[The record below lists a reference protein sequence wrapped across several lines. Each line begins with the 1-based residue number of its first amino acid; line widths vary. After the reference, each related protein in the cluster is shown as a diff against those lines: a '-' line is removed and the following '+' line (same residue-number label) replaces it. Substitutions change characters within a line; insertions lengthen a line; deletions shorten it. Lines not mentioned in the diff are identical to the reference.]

1 MTLHDLAHE
10 LNLSIATISRALSR
24 PEDVAPPTRQR
35 VLAAVHRHGYI
46 PNGTRRSLRTQQ
58 TRTIGIVISDI
69 RNLFFAAAVKAI
81 EDEARTN
88 GYTVLIC
95 NADEDSAKEE
105 AALQLLL
112 ERKVSGVINCST
124 GANLDLLRA
133 FQKSGAVLVDLDR
146 ESGLKNVDTVVVD
159 NRRGAEL
166 ATQHLIELGHL
177 DIATIGGPQ
186 HLSNARG
193 RLTGFEDALRAHGIR
208 VKKGYLQFGD
218 FLQPSGYQCAQ
229 KLFSLRDPPSALFV
243 ANMEMAAGVIAF
255 VRDHGITIPDQI
267 SIVGF
272 DDSFWAR
279 YMEPP
284 LTVIAQPTEK
294 MGKCTMELLLAR
306 LRGGKPAETLIFTPE
321 LIVRRSASPPPPNR
335 PRSRPRP
342 RSLTNAAK
350 KHPGLPS
357 P

>member
-1 MTLHDLAHE
+1 MTLHDLAKE

-35 VLAAVHRHGYI
+35 VLTAVHRHGYT
-46 PNGTRRSLRTQQ
+46 PDGTRRSLRTQQ
-58 TRTIGIVISDI
+58 TRTLGVIVSDI
-69 RNLFFAAAVKAI
+69 RNFFFAAVVKAI
-81 EDEARTN
+81 EDEARAN

-112 ERKVSGVINCST
+112 DRKVSGVINCSI

-133 FQKSGAVLVDLDR
+133 FQRSGAVLVDLDR
-146 ESGLKNVDTVVVD
+146 ESGLQNVDTVVVD

-166 ATQHLIELGHL
+166 ATQHLVELGHRE
-177 DIATIGGPQ
+177 IATIAGPQ

-193 RLTGFEDALRAHGIR
+193 RLAGFEDELRSHGIS
-208 VKKGYLQFGD
+208 VKKGYVQCGN
-218 FLQPSGYQCAQ
+218 FLQQSGYQCAQ
-229 KLFSLRDPPSALFV
+229 KLLSSRHPPTALFV

-255 VRDHGITIPDQI
+255 VREKGVAIPQQI
-267 SIVGF
+267 SIVSF

-279 YMEPP
+279 YIDPP
-284 LTVIAQPTEK
+284 LTVIAQPIEK

-306 LRGGKPAETLIFTPE
+306 LRRGKPAQTVVFSPE
-321 LIVRRSASPPPPNR
+321 LIVRGSTSPPTR
-335 PRSRPRP
+335 
-342 RSLTNAAK
+342 
-350 KHPGLPS
+350 
-357 P
+357 